1 MKIKLAKSCGFCF
14 GVKRAIK
21 LAENAPNSA
30 TIGELIHNKEEI
42 NRLKDNF
49 GVKTLN
55 SIDELSCEKKAIIRT
70 HGITKDDLSILK
82 QKNID
87 IIDAT
92 CPYVTKPQKIVEKMS
107 DEGYD
112 IVIFGDGNHPEVKGV
127 KSYAKGNVYV
137 VLSIDEIKQISLR
150 NKVAVI
156 SQTTKKIEHF
166 KEIVNVIME
175 KSKEVRVFNTI
186 CNATLL
192 NQEAVEELAKKAD
205 VMVIIGGK
213 NSSNTKQLFVISK
226 QFCEDSYL
234 IENELE
240 LNKDWFINKNICG
253 VSAGAST
260 PDWIIQNIIR
270 NLEKF

>member
-1 MKIKLAKSCGFCF
+1 MKIELAKSCGFCF

-30 TIGELIHNKEEI
+30 TIGELIHNNEEI

-55 SIDELSCEKKAIIRT
+55 NIHELSNEKKVIIRT
-70 HGITKDDLSILK
+70 HGITKNDLSILK
-82 QKNID
+82 QRNLEL
-87 IIDAT
+87 IDAT

-112 IVIFGDGNHPEVKGV
+112 IVIFGDENHPEVKGV

-137 VLSIDEIKQISLR
+137 VLNLEEIEGLSIH

-156 SQTTKKIEHF
+156 SQTTKKIENF
-166 KEIVNVIME
+166 KKIVTCLME
-175 KSKEVRVFNTI
+175 KAKEVRVFNTI
-186 CNATLL
+186 CNATLD
-192 NQEAVEELAKKAD
+192 NQKAIEELATRAD
-205 VMVIIGGK
+205 IMVIIGGK
-213 NSSNTKQLFVISK
+213 NSSNTKQLFIISK
-226 QFCEDSYL
+226 QFCNDSYL
-234 IENELE
+234 IENESE
-240 LNKDWFINKNICG
+240 LDKSWFENKNICG

-260 PDWIIQNIIR
+260 PDWIIQNIIKV
-270 NLEKF
+270 LEKF

>member
-1 MKIKLAKSCGFCF
+1 M
-14 GVKRAIK
+14 R
-21 LAENAPNSA
+21 
-30 TIGELIHNKEEI
+30 
-42 NRLKDNF
+42 
-49 GVKTLN
+49 
-55 SIDELSCEKKAIIRT
+55 KAIIRT

-156 SQTTKKIEHF
+156 SQQ
-166 KEIVNVIME
+166 
-175 KSKEVRVFNTI
+175 
-186 CNATLL
+186 L
-192 NQEAVEELAKKAD
+192 
-205 VMVIIGGK
+205 K
-213 NSSNTKQLFVISK
+213 NRTF
-226 QFCEDSYL
+226 
-234 IENELE
+234 
-240 LNKDWFINKNICG
+240 
-253 VSAGAST
+253 
-260 PDWIIQNIIR
+260 
-270 NLEKF
+270 